1 MEYTFIHFAILGI
14 YFGCLSKGRERG
26 GLQGDNGFQVEWEDS

>member
-14 YFGCLSKGRERG
+14 YFGCICRKGEKEVVYRVIMV
-26 GLQGDNGFQVEWEDS
+26 FK